1 MPITLDRGICCDLN
15 ETISREWLITN
26 GVGGYASGTVAGALT
41 RMQHGLLIAPLQG
54 EAIPRLLL
62 AKIDE
67 EVVFDQRTY
76 YPGTNEYQDGT
87 LNPAGFGHLETFRLE
102 EGFPVFTYRLGGID
116 GITLEKRI
124 WMPYGLNT
132 TYIQYRVLHTD
143 MPQMSQWGDQSTI
156 SEMNRPQHI
165 IGRPGIARR
174 SYGYG
179 RSDYTATENRSL
191 ALTLLPFT
199 AYRPNN
205 TPQYGN
211 LDWQFQVQTHQPVY
225 GTDESDLEHSTQ
237 GKYPQK
243 AEELKRAS
251 PGSAEAMGAMNRPL
265 QLPQGVT
272 GCTIRAWEGA
282 SPYSILIVGH
292 PESGVTFIPTGVWYW
307 HFLRRHQQAAGLP
320 AIDDL
325 YLPGVFRAKLWP
337 GEGSTLTIIVTS
349 EELSSLTFNDSQIA
363 LSRTRVVEHARSFL
377 QPERYFGDGGETV
390 RTLPVLPFT
399 PASHLQVDGE
409 EFLQLLLQA
418 ADRFV
423 ARRPLRRDENARNG
437 SAFFSDTEVVPVII
451 PGYYDMQNR
460 TRETLIALP
469 GLTLATRRY
478 ADARSILR
486 SLARHLKQGLL
497 PDRLPTD
504 GQPLTEEDYGSV
516 DTTLWFFNA
525 LDHYLQLTQDYPL
538 LDDLYSR
545 LVECISEYGQGTYN
559 GIRVDAG
566 DGLLQ
571 ALKPGKALTWMNA
584 VVDDKPVTPRYGK
597 PVEVNA
603 LWYNA
608 LCLLDEWTQ
617 LLYQMGRLTHTTG
630 VYAEQG
636 ALCKLSFNRRFWL
649 PPVHVARG
657 NMLDTSSTRT
667 EGLRRA
673 SLRSADSTITDT
685 SPLDAMNRPLQ
696 LQTGRSEDSFGGY
709 LYDVIDGTDGND
721 TSFRPNQLLALSLR
735 YAVLDEEYHSSV
747 MEQITRRL
755 VTPYGLRTL
764 APEEEGYQGQV
775 KENVREQRMALHQGS
790 CWPWLIGPYVDALL
804 RLEQSDTGSTKS
816 SRKYTWRRGLVA
828 LESFRR
834 LSGHGMLGMV
844 REVYVGDATGDEAV
858 HTVPCGEQQAA
869 SAISTGEL
877 LRVYKLLA
885 QTGMRHLDPV
895 FSV

>member
-15 ETISREWLITN
+15 ETISREWLISN
-26 GVGGYASGTVAGALT
+26 GLGGYASGTVAGTLT
-41 RMQHGLLIAPLQG
+41 RMEHGLLVAPLQG

-67 EVVFDQRTY
+67 EIVFDRRTY

-87 LNPAGFGHLETFRLE
+87 LNPAGFGHLETFCLE

-132 TYIQYRVLHTD
+132 TYIQYRVLRTD
-143 MPQMSQWGDQSTI
+143 MPQISQWGDQSTA
-156 SEMNRPQHI
+156 
-165 IGRPGIARR
+165 GIRR
-174 SYGYG
+174 SRDITRTSRTTKGVYG
-179 RSDYTATENRSL
+179 RGDYVANENRSL

-199 AYRPNN
+199 AYRPYN

-211 LDWQFQVQTHQPVY
+211 LNWQFQVQTHQPES
-225 GTDESDLEHSTQ
+225 GTGEVNAKHSISAYVQ
-237 GKYPQK
+237 GADK
-243 AEELKRAS
+243 S
-251 PGSAEAMGAMNRPL
+251 AMGTINRPL

-282 SPYSILIVGH
+282 SPYSIFIVGH
-292 PESGVTFIPTGVWYW
+292 PESGATFIPTGVWYW
-307 HFLRRHQQAAGLP
+307 HFLRRHQHAAGLA

-337 GEGSTLTIIVTS
+337 GEASTLTIIVTA
-349 EELSSLTFNDSQIA
+349 EELSSLTFNDSQIT
-363 LSRTRVVEHARSFL
+363 LSHTRAVEHGRSFL
-377 QPERYFGDGGETV
+377 QPERYFGEGGETAQ
-390 RTLPVLPFT
+390 TLPVLPFT
-399 PASHLQVDGE
+399 TTMNSQVDGE
-409 EFLQLLLQA
+409 EFLRLLLQA
-418 ADRFV
+418 GDRFV
-423 ARRPLRRDENARNG
+423 VRRTLQRNRNARNEA
-437 SAFFSDTEVVPVII
+437 AFFSSDTEVVPVII
-451 PGYYDMQNR
+451 PGYYDMQDR
-460 TRETLIALP
+460 TREMLIALP

-486 SLARHLKQGLL
+486 SLARHFKQGLL
-497 PDRLPTD
+497 PDRLPID
-504 GQPLTEEDYGSV
+504 GQPLTEEDYGSA

-525 LDHYLQLTQDYPL
+525 LDHYLRLTQDYSL

-545 LVECISEYGQGTYN
+545 LVECISEYMQGTNN
-559 GIRVDAG
+559 GIQIDAH

-571 ALKPGKALTWMNA
+571 AHEPGKALTWMNA
-584 VVDDKPVTPRYGK
+584 TIDDEPVTPRYGK

-630 VYAEQG
+630 VYAEQST
-636 ALCKLSFNRRFWL
+636 LCKLSFNRRFWL
-649 PPVHVARG
+649 PPMHAASSDV
-657 NMLDTSSTRT
+657 LDTSTMGT
-667 EGLRRA
+667 EELKRA
-673 SLRSADSTITDT
+673 SLRSA
-685 SPLDAMNRPLQ
+685 PLRPLP
-696 LQTGRSEDSFGGY
+696 LQTRRNEDASGGY
-709 LYDVIDGTDGND
+709 LYDVIDGPDGDD
-721 TSFRPNQLLALSLR
+721 TSFRPNQLLALSLCH
-735 YAVLDEEYHSSV
+735 AVLDEKYHSSV
-747 MEQITRRL
+747 LELVTGRL

-764 APEEEGYQGQV
+764 APQEEGYQGQV
-775 KENVREQRMALHQGS
+775 KENAREQRRTLHQGS

-804 RLEQSDTGSTKS
+804 RLKQSGASSTES
-816 SRKYTWRRGLVA
+816 SHGYTWHRGLA
-828 LESFRR
+828 SLEPFRK
-834 LSGHGMLGMV
+834 LSGSGMLGMV
-844 REVYVGDATGDEAV
+844 REVYDGDATGDEAV
-858 HTVPCGEQQAA
+858 HTVPLGERQAA
-869 SAISTGEL
+869 SAISIGEL